1 MSENTPT
8 PNNVPVIADVNAP
21 VYTNCDMST
30 TLTRANGCA
39 SCVNIMHYASSID
52 MIDVLDMSRC
62 QLLSLDINV
71 IISANEIS
79 CPIGVW

>member
-21 VYTNCDMST
+21 AYTNCDMST
-30 TLTRANGCA
+30 TLIRSNGCA
-39 SCVNIMHYASSID
+39 SCVN
-52 MIDVLDMSRC
+52 MIVVQDITRC
-62 QLLSLDINV
+62 QLLCLDINL

-79 CPIGVW
+79 GPIGVW

>member
-8 PNNVPVIADVNAP
+8 PNDVPIIADVNAP

-30 TLTRANGCA
+30 TLTRSNGCV
-39 SCVNIMHYASSID
+39 SCVN
-52 MIDVLDMSRC
+52 MIEVGGVTRC
-62 QLLSLDINV
+62 QLLSLDINL